1 MTMNKLR
8 SIFQLLFVVLFVV
21 LCAGC
26 VRDGAESVVIPHPVS
41 VRAGAGSFKVGDTL
55 ATVFD
60 APDSVVRP
68 LTAYLRTCPLPCAM
82 PGDDVSGR
90 GTLRFELSDD
100 GALPTSVE
108 GYALSIRPEGVTIR
122 SRGAAGLFY
131 GLQTLLQL
139 YDRHGTRIPAQEIVD
154 TPRFAWR
161 GLHLDVSRHFFDKAF
176 VLKQL
181 RMMASLKLNRL
192 HLHLTDGAGWRLAVD
207 RYPQLTE
214 TAAWRIGRTW
224 REWQAGGCRYAREG
238 DPDAYGGYYTK
249 ADVREMV
256 ACADSLHIVI
266 VPEIEMPAHSEEV
279 LAVFPELSCTGKP
292 GAGDFCIGNEATF
305 EFLENVL
312 AETLELFPSAYIH
325 IGGDEASKAAWAT
338 CPKCCAR
345 MEREGLAGV
354 DELQSYAVCRIER
367 FLNARGRR
375 LVGWDEILDGGS
387 TPEAVVMSWRGEEGG
402 RRAAAAGH
410 EVVMTPGAY
419 CYFDGYQ
426 DDPTAE
432 PQAFSGYLPLAKVYG
447 YDPAPADM
455 PGRGQVL
462 GVQANL
468 WTEYIPTPEQAE
480 YMLYPRAFALAEV
493 AWSPAEGKDYADF
506 RHRALWLCAAARTRG
521 YTTFDMAAE
530 RGERP
535 ESLAPAEHLAV
546 GCPVSFATPWS
557 ERYPAD
563 GAATLTDGHRGS
575 WSYGERWLG
584 FLDSDMDATVDLGAV
599 RSIREVTADFIQ
611 WYSAWV
617 WLPAR
622 VDIAVSDDG
631 ETFRNLC
638 TVENDYPEEEHRPAY
653 RAFGWRGT
661 DQARY
666 VRYRAFSNG
675 RPGGWL
681 FTDEIV
687 IN

>member
-1 MTMNKLR
+1 MNKL
-8 SIFQLLFVVLFVV
+8 LFLFLPLFAA

-26 VRDGAESVVIPHPVS
+26 MRNETECVVIPRPMS
-41 VRAGAGSFKVGDTL
+41 VQTGTGSFRVGNTL
-55 ATVFD
+55 ATVFN
-60 APDSVVRP
+60 APDSIAQP
-68 LTAYLRTCPLPCAM
+68 LADYLQNSPLPCT
-82 PGDDVSGR
+82 VSEHASDR
-90 GTLRFELSDD
+90 GVLQFTISDD
-100 GALPTSVE
+100 AALPASAE
-108 GYALSIRPEGVTIR
+108 GYALSVRPEGITIR

-131 GLQTLLQL
+131 GFQTLLQL
-139 YDRHGTRIPAQEIVD
+139 YDHHGEQIPAQEIVD
-154 TPRFAWR
+154 APRFAWR

-181 RMMASLKLNRL
+181 RMMASLKFNRL
-192 HLHLTDGAGWRLAVD
+192 HLHLTDGAGWRLAID

-214 TAAWRIGRTW
+214 KAAWRIGRTW
-224 REWQAGGCRYAREG
+224 REWQTGGCRYANEN
-238 DPDAYGGYYTK
+238 DSDAYGGYYTK
-249 ADVREMV
+249 ADIREII
-256 ACADSLHIVI
+256 AYADSLHIVI

-292 GAGDFCIGNEATF
+292 GTGDFCIGSESTF

-312 AETLELFPSAYIH
+312 AETMDLFSSEYIH

-338 CPKCCAR
+338 CPKCRAR
-345 MEREGLAGV
+345 MKQEGLTGV
-354 DELQSYAVCRIER
+354 DELQSYAVRRIER
-367 FLNARGRR
+367 FLNAHNRR
-375 LVGWDEILDGGS
+375 LVGWDEILDGGA
-387 TPEAVVMSWRGEEGG
+387 TPGAIVMSWRSEEGG
-402 RRAAAAGH
+402 RAAVASGH

-426 DDPTAE
+426 DDPTSE
-432 PQAFSGYLPLAKVYG
+432 PQAFSGYLPLAKVYS

-455 PGRGQVL
+455 PGRERVL

-480 YMLYPRAFALAEV
+480 YMLYPRAFALSEV

-506 RHRALWLCAAARTRG
+506 RKRALYRCAAARAEG
-521 YTTFDMAAE
+521 YTTFDLSAE

-535 ESLAPAEHLAV
+535 ESLTPAKHLAV

-557 ERYPAD
+557 DHYPAD
-563 GAATLTDGHRGS
+563 GAITLTDGRHGS
-575 WSYGERWLG
+575 WSYKNRWLG
-584 FLDSDMDATVDLGAV
+584 FLDSGIDATVDLGTVQA
-599 RSIREVTADFIQ
+599 IHEVTADFIQ

-622 VDIAVSDDG
+622 VEIAVSDDG
-631 ETFRNLC
+631 ETFRCLG

-653 RAFGWRGT
+653 RAFGWQGN
-661 DQARY
+661 DHARY

-675 RPGGWL
+675 RQGGWL
-681 FTDEIV
+681 FTDEIT